1 MQQAT
6 DILKFSAENKKHIHK
21 YFYVGSHHLHK
32 SLQSLKKH
40 ELNALLLLT
49 VESPSE
55 LCRLL
60 KTSFF
65 QLEEIINNPTYR
77 NYSIKKKKGGERQIF
92 APEKS

>member
-6 DILKFSAENKKHIHK
+6 DILKFSTENKKHIHK